1 MMQTAV
7 AVAPDIG
14 RVTYLDPTGFAQDV
28 ARRLAPRLGGVAG
41 KVAGLLDNGNDTS
54 SFFFTSLAEALESEY
69 GVSRVALL
77 TKFTSTRP
85 AEPELIAAMAEEADF
100 LIAGVAL

>member
-1 MMQTAV
+1 MQTPV
-7 AVAPDIG
+7 AIAPEIG
-14 RVTYLDPTGFAQDV
+14 RVTYLDPTGFVGQA
-28 ARRLAPRLGGVAG
+28 ARQSAPRLGSVSG

-54 SFFFTSLAEALESEY
+54 SFFFTGLAEVLEQEF
-69 GVSRVALL
+69 GVSQVVLR

-85 AEPELIAAMAEEADF
+85 AEAGVISEMAEQTDF

>member
-1 MMQTAV
+1 MT
-7 AVAPDIG
+7 
-14 RVTYLDPTGFAQDV
+14 
-28 ARRLAPRLGGVAG
+28 PRLSGVAG

-54 SFFFTSLAEALESEY
+54 SYFFTSLAETLERDY
-69 GVSRVALL
+69 GVKKVVLR

-85 AEPELIAAMAEEADF
+85 AESGLIDEMGREADF